1 MYRLLQRAHHV
12 RVVGVV
18 FATVHVFQQAALA
31 DRLTR
36 QPGSFRQIQQI
47 LLEVFKASPPN
58 AANRPLEAQAHDII
72 VQTDRFKQFRAAVR
86 GDGGDAHFGHDFVQA
101 FVDAVTVVEH
111 HGTII
116 FGNRVG
122 VYQAAQRFI
131 GKVWIN
137 SRRAEAQQHG
147 EVVRIAGAGG
157 FDDDV
162 GIATQAL
169 IDQTGLDR
177 ANRHRSRNR
186 QAIFSDIPVGEHQQ
200 HGAATY
206 HFFGFVAQL
215 FDRRFERGFS
225 DVKGD
230 IQRICAVVLLF
241 HRRELFEIGV
251 EQNRRFKA

>member
-1 MYRLLQRAHHV
+1 M
-12 RVVGVV
+12 V
-18 FATVHVFQQAALA
+18 FAAVDVFQQAALA
-31 DRLTR
+31 DGLTR
-36 QPGSFRQIQQI
+36 QPGTFRQVQQI
-47 LLEVFKASPPN
+47 LLEVFKARPTN
-58 AANRPLEAQAHDII
+58 AADRPLEAQAHYII

-116 FGNRVG
+116 FGNRMG

-177 ANRHRSRNR
+177 ANRHRGWNR

-215 FDRRFERGFS
+215 FDCRFERGFS

>member
-1 MYRLLQRAHHV
+1 M
-12 RVVGVV
+12 
-18 FATVHVFQQAALA
+18 
-31 DRLTR
+31 
-36 QPGSFRQIQQI
+36 
-47 LLEVFKASPPN
+47 
-58 AANRPLEAQAHDII
+58 
-72 VQTDRFKQFRAAVR
+72 QTDRFKQFRAAVR

-116 FGNRVG
+116 FGNRMG

-177 ANRHRSRNR
+177 ANRHRGWNR

-206 HFFGFVAQL
+206 HFFRLCRTAL
-215 FDRRFERGFS
+215 
-225 DVKGD
+225 
-230 IQRICAVVLLF
+230 
-241 HRRELFEIGV
+241 
-251 EQNRRFKA
+251 